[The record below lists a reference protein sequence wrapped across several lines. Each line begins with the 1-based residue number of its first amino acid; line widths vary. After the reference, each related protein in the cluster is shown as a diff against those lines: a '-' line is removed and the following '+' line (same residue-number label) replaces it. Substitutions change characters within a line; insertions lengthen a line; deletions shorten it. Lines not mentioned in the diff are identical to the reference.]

1 MKISELIIELAD
13 RIREHGDEELGDD
26 FFIEYKYGRLNIC

>member
-1 MKISELIIELAD
+1 MKLSELIIALAE
-13 RIREHGDEELGDD
+13 RICEHGDEELGDD